1 MSACRILSEYLG
13 VDQMLAVVA
22 RSFEAATHLET
33 YTQMS
38 EVDRSN
44 ALHAEN
50 EHRIWFSEY

>member
-33 YTQMS
+33 YTQMG

-50 EHRIWFSEY
+50 EHRIWFSKY